1 MQKLGIVL
9 FNLGGPETLLDVKP
23 FLYKLFSDPEII
35 RIRSDFLRKAVA
47 YSIAT
52 LRCRRSQG
60 YYRQIGGGSP
70 LKKITEEQA
79 AALSAEMRWAG
90 SQVDTFVGMCTWHPF
105 FEETL
110 DQVEKSGVDQL
121 VMLPL
126 FPQYSV
132 TTTGSGFSNLKRLI
146 SERPALAGLDIR
158 WVSSWQNNPTYIKAF
173 TDLIRKELNKSRH
186 PDEVQILF
194 SAHSI
199 PEKYLQEGDPYLDQT
214 RETVELIAEG
224 LGRRNPYRLSFQSK
238 IGPVKWLEP
247 STNDAIVELG
257 KQGIQDVLVVPVSFV
272 SEHIETLYELDILYK
287 QVAADA
293 GIGDFRRVP
302 ALNCD
307 PTFILALREIVE
319 TALGDGGGESKVQ
332 SPKSEVR
339 GPEPGRGG
347 SHTGM

>member
-1 MQKLGIVL
+1 MQKLGIIL
-9 FNLGGPETLLDVKP
+9 FNLGGPETLTDVKP

-35 RIRSDFLRKAVA
+35 RIRSDLLRKAVA

-52 LRCRRSQG
+52 LRRRRSEG

-70 LKKITEEQA
+70 LKRITEEQA

-90 SQVDTFVGMCTWHPF
+90 VEVDTFVGMCTWHPF

-110 DQVEKSGVDQL
+110 DHVEKSGVDQL
-121 VMLPL
+121 VVLPL

-132 TTTGSGFSNLKRLI
+132 TTTGSGVRNLKQLI
-146 SERPALAGLDIR
+146 SQRPALAGLDIR

-173 TDLIRKELNKSRH
+173 VDLIRRELNKFRN
-186 PDEVQILF
+186 PGEVQVLF

-199 PEKYLQEGDPYLDQT
+199 PEKYVQEGDPYLDQT

-224 LGRRNPYRLSFQSK
+224 LGRRNPYCLSFQSK
-238 IGPVKWLEP
+238 IGPVKWLAP
-247 STNDAIVELG
+247 STNDVIVELG
-257 KQGIQDVLVVPVSFV
+257 KQGIQEVLVVPVSFV

-287 QVAADA
+287 KVASDA
-293 GIGDFRRVP
+293 GIGDFKRVP
-302 ALNCD
+302 ALDCD

-319 TALGDGGGESKVQ
+319 TALGEDR
-332 SPKSEVR
+332 SPKSAK
-339 GPEPGRGG
+339 GD
-347 SHTGM
+347 SHSGM

>member
-1 MQKLGIVL
+1 MQKLGIIL
-9 FNLGGPETLLDVKP
+9 FNLGGPETLTDVKP

-35 RIRSDFLRKAVA
+35 RIRSDLLRKAVA

-52 LRCRRSQG
+52 LRRRRSEG

-70 LKKITEEQA
+70 LKRITEEQA

-90 SQVDTFVGMCTWHPF
+90 VEVDTFVGMCTWHPF

-110 DQVEKSGVDQL
+110 DHVEKSGVDQL
-121 VMLPL
+121 VVLPL

-132 TTTGSGFSNLKRLI
+132 TTTGSGVRNLKQLI
-146 SERPALAGLDIR
+146 SQRPALAGLDIR

-173 TDLIRKELNKSRH
+173 VDLIRRELNKFRN
-186 PDEVQILF
+186 PDEVQVLF

-199 PEKYLQEGDPYLDQT
+199 PETYVREGDPYLDQT

-238 IGPVKWLEP
+238 IGPVKWLAP
-247 STNDAIVELG
+247 STNDVIVELG
-257 KQGIQDVLVVPVSFV
+257 KQGIQEVLVVPVSFV

-287 QVAADA
+287 KVASDA
-293 GIGDFRRVP
+293 GIGDFKRVP
-302 ALNCD
+302 ALDCD

-319 TALGDGGGESKVQ
+319 TALGEDR
-332 SPKSEVR
+332 SPKSAK
-339 GPEPGRGG
+339 GD
-347 SHTGM
+347 SHSGM

>member
-1 MQKLGIVL
+1 MQKLGIIL
-9 FNLGGPETLLDVKP
+9 FNLGGPETLTDVKP

-52 LRCRRSQG
+52 LRRRLSES

-70 LKKITEEQA
+70 LKRITEEQA

-90 SQVDTFVGMCTWHPF
+90 VEVDTFVGMCTWYPF

-110 DQVEKSGVDQL
+110 DHVEKSGVDQL
-121 VMLPL
+121 VVLPL

-132 TTTGSGFSNLKRLI
+132 TTTGSGFRNLKQLI
-146 SERPALAGLDIR
+146 SQRPALAGLDIR

-173 TDLIRKELNKSRH
+173 VDLIRQELNKFRN
-186 PDEVQILF
+186 PDEVQVLF

-199 PEKYLQEGDPYLDQT
+199 PERYVQEGDPYLDQT

-238 IGPVKWLEP
+238 IGPVKWLAP
-247 STNDAIVELG
+247 STNDVIVELG
-257 KQGIQDVLVVPVSFV
+257 KQGIQEVLVVPVSFV

-287 QVAADA
+287 KVASDA

-302 ALNCD
+302 ALDCA

-319 TALGDGGGESKVQ
+319 AALGEDR
-332 SPKSEVR
+332 SPKS
-339 GPEPGRGG
+339 GRGG
-347 SHTGM
+347 SDTEV

>member
-1 MQKLGIVL
+1 MQKLGIIL
-9 FNLGGPETLLDVKP
+9 FNLGGPETLTDVKP

-35 RIRSDFLRKAVA
+35 RIRSDLLRKAVA

-52 LRCRRSQG
+52 LRRRLSEG

-70 LKKITEEQA
+70 LKRITEEQA

-90 SQVDTFVGMCTWHPF
+90 VEVDTFVGMCTWHPF

-110 DQVEKSGVDQL
+110 DHVEKSGVDQL
-121 VMLPL
+121 VVLPL

-132 TTTGSGFSNLKRLI
+132 TTTGSGVRRLKQLI
-146 SERPALAGLDIR
+146 SQRPALAGLDIR

-173 TDLIRKELNKSRH
+173 VDLIRRELNKFRN
-186 PDEVQILF
+186 PDEVQVLF

-199 PEKYLQEGDPYLDQT
+199 PERYVQEGDPYLDQT

-238 IGPVKWLEP
+238 IGPVKWLAP
-247 STNDAIVELG
+247 STNDVIVELG
-257 KQGIQDVLVVPVSFV
+257 KQGIQEVLVVPVSFV

-287 QVAADA
+287 KVASDA
-293 GIGDFRRVP
+293 GIGDFKRVP
-302 ALNCD
+302 AFDCD

-319 TALGDGGGESKVQ
+319 TALGEDP
-332 SPKSEVR
+332 SPKSAK
-339 GPEPGRGG
+339 GD
-347 SHTGM
+347 SHSGM